1 MKRSLAAYLIILG
14 VATAGAAGTPTYR
27 PEETR
32 YPHRARCA
40 LNLLEIGQRVQTY
53 VLARDGEYPPAL
65 SAVFALPGTTGEEMQ
80 SLICPAARR
89 QVSRDELVTNYAYVH
104 LKTPPELPPLP
115 GPEGEPDEPDADDP
129 DEPDEQDEPDEP
141 DEPDEAE
148 EFEPF
153 MMVFDA
159 EPVHQQG
166 RNVLFSDLEL
176 QYMPEA
182 EFQALLAE
190 QSHRF
195 EREGR
200 EYEIVW
206 EDSIALTEQQYRAL
220 RRPAPFHLRS
230 PHFLITLGLLAAIA
244 GVLLAL
250 ASLKKRQ
257 QAESEDTP

>member
-89 QVSRDELVTNYAYVH
+89 RVSRDELVTNYAYVH
-104 LKTPPELPPLP
+104 LKTPPELPPLS
-115 GPEGEPDEPDADDP
+115 GPE
-129 DEPDEQDEPDEP
+129 DEPDEP
-141 DEPDEAE
+141 DENEPDDPNADEHNEAD

-153 MMVFDA
+153 IMVFDA
-159 EPVHQQG
+159 DPVHQQG
-166 RNVLFSDLEL
+166 RNVLFSDLEVE
-176 QYMPEA
+176 YMPEA

-190 QSHRF
+190 QRYRF

-250 ASLKKRQ
+250 AALKKKQ
-257 QAESEDTP
+257 QAESGNTP

>member
-89 QVSRDELVTNYAYVH
+89 RVSRDELVTNYAYVH
-104 LKTPPELPPLP
+104 LKTPPELPPLS
-115 GPEGEPDEPDADDP
+115 GPEDEPDESNADEPDEPDAD
-129 DEPDEQDEPDEP
+129 EPDA
-141 DEPDEAE
+141 AE

-153 MMVFDA
+153 IMVFDA
-159 EPVHQQG
+159 DPVHQQG

-200 EYEIVW
+200 QYEIVW